1 MGRRASHTRPKAG
14 GLLGRQ
20 RLTFGRDFSQTTEA
34 LKEGRWSPRRPWA
47 PPHGPLTCFG
57 FSTGRGLAGGAGL
70 SCWEWGGLV
79 RTPRPPGCSSCPR
92 WAARLGTWPT
102 KCSHRPSSPW
112 GPPCAPPG
120 SPGPGPAGGTQEAGT
135 VVWPWRLEAEGSL
148 EAEGNG
154 REPGSPRATAPRE
167 AWLRAAPHPLR
178 TQDSGPSPSPG
189 VTGRCWQPLRLLL
202 GRLPTLLGR
211 LPTTL
216 GPPWDGRRGGSEP
229 HARFRS
235 PGSGGSS
242 DPLS

>member
-1 MGRRASHTRPKAG
+1 MGKAPARGGESEPGLPGLTGCQSRGAPACGEVRVCPGVCRNLTSAPSNGGNPPEPDLTVGRRASHTRPKAG

-20 RLTFGRDFSQTTEA
+20 RLTFGRDFSQTAEA
-34 LKEGRWSPRRPWA
+34 LKEGRWSPRCPWA

-92 WAARLGTWPT
+92 WAARLGAWPT

-112 GPPCAPPG
+112 GPQCAPPG

-154 REPGSPRATAPRE
+154 REPGSPRATAPER
-167 AWLRAAPHPLR
+167 P
-178 TQDSGPSPSPG
+178 
-189 VTGRCWQPLRLLL
+189 
-202 GRLPTLLGR
+202 
-211 LPTTL
+211 
-216 GPPWDGRRGGSEP
+216 GSELP
-229 HARFRS
+229 PTR
-235 PGSGGSS
+235 
-242 DPLS
+242 